1 MRSSFHG
8 FPLLVLLASTGGLLL
23 TSGCG
28 GAETEPPVCV
38 AGRAEDGT
46 YTVAFPSQCVTGVT
60 LRVRSG
66 GAFRAAEEGDTL
78 DVEDAGGGA
87 FRVVASSAPPVE
99 AFEIGIPG
107 IAGDALLQQG
117 YQSWGYSGLA
127 KIPVSV
133 PLAEDG
139 ALELS
144 AAQEGSPVGET
155 AGVSYGSAVVGASGA
170 GGAGEGNG
178 AAGAAGGPF
187 FVAGALSAARATT
200 GIAAVVSASGKGADV
215 TVVYGALREPL
226 PADGDGKVRSEP
238 VYLAFAESAG
248 EGLSALTAEM
258 GAAMKGGAP
267 VPARPPGGW
276 FSWNE
281 HFAEI
286 DEALVQANADVV
298 AEKLAPAGMK
308 LLEIDDGWEAAWGD
322 WQAGPTF
329 PSGMPAIASYITGK
343 GLVAGVW
350 LAPFLVDVTSTV
362 GMTTDP
368 SLFVQGPDGKPLV
381 HKPSG
386 SMKEYYVLDGTSD
399 ASMALVTDAIEALK
413 AAGFSYFKLDFL
425 YAGALP
431 GGRSVAGVTANQALA
446 AGLGKLRV
454 AAGKDAVLNACGAPI
469 LPVLGWADSLRVG
482 TDTAF
487 AGVKLNWPAITYS
500 ARSLAARAHLF
511 PLVWPDA
518 DQAQLRLPYTAE
530 EASVAAA
537 VAALAGPAYSLG
549 DDLTT
554 LDPARLALG
563 LDPALLDIASAAAP
577 GAAVNLFEGPAP
589 ELVPVTPVLDFSGA
603 NPSAPPPAAFTAT
616 GKSGAKVTVTFSWS
630 EPHGVTVVSSP

>member
-1 MRSSFHG
+1 MQSPPWIPVLRLIPFTCA
-8 FPLLVLLASTGGLLL
+8 LLLA
-23 TSGCG
+23 SGCG
-28 GAETEPPVCV
+28 GADTEPAACA
-38 AGRAEDGT
+38 AGRAADGT
-46 YTVAFPSQCVTGVT
+46 YTLDFAGHCVTGVA

-66 GAFRAAEEGDTL
+66 GAFRAAGEGDVL

-87 FRVVASSAPPVE
+87 LRVVAVAAPPVE
-99 AFEIGIPG
+99 AFEVLLPGIPG
-107 IAGDALLQQG
+107 DTVLQQG

-127 KIPVSV
+127 RIPDSA
-133 PLAEDG
+133 PMGDDG
-139 ALELS
+139 ALELA

-155 AGVSYGSAVVGASGA
+155 AGVSYGSAVVGAP
-170 GGAGEGNG
+170 
-178 AAGAAGGPF
+178 GGPF

-200 GIAAVVSASGKGADV
+200 GFAAVVSASGKGADV
-215 TVVYGALREPL
+215 TVLYGALREPL

-238 VYLAFAESAG
+238 VHLAFAESAG

-258 GAAMKGGAP
+258 GAAMEGGAP
-267 VPARPPGGW
+267 APARPPGGW

-286 DEALVQANADVV
+286 DEALVQAHADVV

-350 LAPFLVDVTSTV
+350 LAPFLVDVTSTP
-362 GMTTDP
+362 GMTADP
-368 SLFVQGPDGKPLV
+368 SLFVQGPDGEPLV

-399 ASMALVTDAIEALK
+399 ASMALVTDAIGALK

-431 GGRSVAGVTANQALA
+431 GGRSALGVTANQALA
-446 AGLGKLRV
+446 AGLAKLRA

-500 ARSLAARAHLF
+500 ARSLAARAHLY

-518 DQAQLRLPYTAE
+518 DQAQLRPPYTAE

-563 LDPALLDIASAAAP
+563 LDPVLLDIASAAAP
-577 GAAVNLFEGPAP
+577 GAAVSLFDGPVP
-589 ELVPVTPVLDFSGA
+589 DLVPVTPVLDFSGA
-603 NPSAPPPAAFTAT
+603 NPSAPPPAVFTAT

-630 EPHGVTVVSSP
+630 EPHGVTVVKSP